1 MTHPAQAKPEHLGDY
16 LELILDP
23 DAEDFIGLDSQFRAA
38 AADAVLACYEP
49 DGPTPEYRY
58 HRAVNEA
65 ADVYTASLNCA
76 HPHTYPAGVAAE
88 EARLKRN
95 QYIREHR
102 HLHTTAASLL
112 QATADYLR
120 DLAGQTR

>member
-1 MTHPAQAKPEHLGDY
+1 MHQTTQTTQTTPEHLGDY

-23 DAEDFIGLDSQFRAA
+23 VIAEDPAELDSQFRGA

-49 DGPTPEYRY
+49 DGPAPEYR
-58 HRAVNEA
+58 H
-65 ADVYTASLNCA
+65 
-76 HPHTYPAGVAAE
+76 H
-88 EARLKRN
+88 RN